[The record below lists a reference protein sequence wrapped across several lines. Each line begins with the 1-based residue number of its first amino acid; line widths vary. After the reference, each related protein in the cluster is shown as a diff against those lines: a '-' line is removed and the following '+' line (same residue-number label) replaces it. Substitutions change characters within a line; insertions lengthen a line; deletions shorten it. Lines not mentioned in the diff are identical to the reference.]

1 MNITYSLQGRK
12 EVKKLL
18 VRMRYS
24 KLDVSCSV
32 PVFAKSEDWDSE
44 SQSLID
50 SPETNI
56 SLQQLKTD
64 LLKQYNK
71 DYSNSVIIDSV
82 WIKSVVKNSF
92 NRPKEESKLVN
103 PLHTIY
109 FVYFALWWLE
119 NHADDWNVS
128 SKKKM
133 GLPLQNQYKKFVSII
148 SEYETVISERLQ
160 LRNIRISD
168 LKSFADYLETEFY
181 QVSTIERHIGRF
193 RFFLN
198 RALEH
203 NIEVSNSFKQ
213 RIYFDKDDD
222 IEGVYLNES
231 EIQKIVDH
239 DFSDNYDLDI
249 TKQNFLL
256 GVYTGLRISDFMK
269 LDTSN
274 ISDGFFKIKT
284 QKTGAKVIIPIHPIA
299 KKVIDSNF
307 VNLPP
312 KISKTDFNIH
322 IKTICQ
328 LCEIDNQMYAKLFD
342 NKRKRK
348 VFGYYKKYQLIS
360 SHVCRK
366 SFASNFY
373 GKVDNETLSAI
384 MGWSKNSTML
394 NYYNKKSKQEYAET
408 LHKQFNIIT
417 NEKYN

>member
-12 EVKKLL
+12 EVKRLL

-24 KLDVSCSV
+24 HLDISCSTNIML
-32 PVFAKSEDWDSE
+32 KDSQWDLE
-44 SQSLID
+44 NQSVID
-50 SPETNI
+50 NPEVNI

-64 LLKQYNK
+64 LLKAYNK
-71 DYSNSVIIDSV
+71 DFSTGKIIDKF
-82 WIKSVVKNSF
+82 WIASTLKSSF

-103 PLHTIY
+103 PSYTIY
-109 FVYFALWWLE
+109 FTDFSLWWLE

-133 GLPLQNQYKKFVSII
+133 GLPLQNQYKKFVSIV

-160 LRNIRISD
+160 LRNILISD

-181 QVSTIERHIGRF
+181 QVSTIERHVGRF

-222 IEGVYLNES
+222 VEGVYLNES
-231 EIQKIVDH
+231 EIQKIVEH
-239 DFSDNYDLDI
+239 DFSDNYELDI
-249 TKQNFLL
+249 TKQNFLI
-256 GVYTGLRISDFMK
+256 GVYTGLRAGDFLN

-274 ISDGFFKIKT
+274 MSDGVFKIKT
-284 QKTGAKVIIPIHPIA
+284 QKTGSRVVIPIHPEA

-307 VNLPP
+307 GNLPP

-328 LCEIDNQMYAKLFD
+328 ICEIDNQVYGKLFD
-342 NKRKRK
+342 KKRKRK

-366 SFASNFY
+366 SFASLYY
-373 GKVDNETLSAI
+373 GKVDDSVLKSI
-384 MGWSKNSTML
+384 MGWSKNSNML
-394 NYYNKKSKQEYAET
+394 QHYNKVSKQEYAEI
-408 LHKQFNIIT
+408 LHKQFNQ
-417 NEKYN
+417 

>member
-1 MNITYSLQGRK
+1 MNITFSLQGRK

-24 KLDVSCSV
+24 KLDISCSTNIMLKD
-32 PVFAKSEDWDSE
+32 PEWDLDN
-44 SQSLID
+44 QSVINN
-50 SPETNI
+50 PELNI

-64 LLKQYNK
+64 LLKQYNN
-71 DYSNSVIIDSV
+71 DFSRGIIVDKF
-82 WIKSVVKNSF
+82 WIASAIKNSF
-92 NRPKEESKLVN
+92 NRPKEESKMIN
-103 PLHTIY
+103 PTHTIY
-109 FVYFALWWLE
+109 FVDFALWWLE
-119 NHADDWNVS
+119 NHADNWNVS

-133 GLPLQNQYKKFVSII
+133 GLPLQNQYKKFVSIV
-148 SEYETVISERLQ
+148 SEYEAVISERLQ

-181 QVSTIERHIGRF
+181 QVSTIERHVGRF

-222 IEGVYLNES
+222 VEGVYLNEA
-231 EIQKIVDH
+231 EIQSIIDH
-239 DFSDNYDLDI
+239 DFLDNYELDI
-249 TKQNFLL
+249 TKQNFLV
-256 GVYTGLRISDFMK
+256 GVFSGMRFGDFSK

-274 ISDGFFKIKT
+274 ISDGVFKIKT
-284 QKTGAKVIIPIHPIA
+284 QKTGKRIIIPIHPIL
-299 KKVIDSNF
+299 KKVIESNF
-307 VNLPP
+307 GNLPP

-328 LCEIDNQMYAKLFD
+328 ICEIDKQMYGKLFD
-342 NKRKRK
+342 KKRKRK
-348 VFGYYKKYQLIS
+348 VFGYYRKFQLIS

-384 MGWSKNSTML
+384 MGWSKNSNML
-394 NYYNKKSKQEYAET
+394 NHYNQKSKQEYAEA
-408 LHKQFNIIT
+408 LNKQFNQI
-417 NEKYN
+417 